1 MATTCPALALA
12 DSDRPSADKPASE
25 NRPLD
30 LPLAASTSFE
40 DKQPVHSREHNQP
53 EEPLA
58 LDNRK
63 AEEPEA
69 GLDDCCRRTY
79 SGYPSDARCE
89 SSGEYLDEQCVV
101 EQRIQVP
108 TVAEMNHEPNQDSLV
123 PEVPKP
129 SLAELRPS
137 SAFHNPS
144 RPLLVVDSHPS
155 SGRHRHSNLD
165 QLPSWEQPS
174 QASLRL
180 VPFLHIRRYIPWPE
194 RPSLEQAA
202 CIAVQ
207 PALASAEADT
217 PSSAGTAIRR
227 DPTHV
232 EKSPAL
238 ELGETIP
245 EADKPEHKEHTAA

>member
-1 MATTCPALALA
+1 MLSEVLTRPVEMATTCPALALA
-12 DSDRPSADKPASE
+12 DSDKPLEDKPTSE

-30 LPLAASTSFE
+30 LPLAASTSSE
-40 DKQPVHSREHNQP
+40 DRRPVHSRVHNQP

-69 GLDDCCRRTY
+69 GLDDYCRRTY

-108 TVAEMNHEPNQDSLV
+108 TVAEMNHEPNPDSLV
-123 PEVPKP
+123 PEVPTP
-129 SLAELRPS
+129 SLAGLRPS

-202 CIAVQ
+202 CIAV
-207 PALASAEADT
+207 
-217 PSSAGTAIRR
+217 
-227 DPTHV
+227 
-232 EKSPAL
+232 
-238 ELGETIP
+238 
-245 EADKPEHKEHTAA
+245 